1 MKIAIIVFIL
11 TASYLTTAIFAQAL
25 QLPEGEGKE
34 KVRSTCALCHGLEIV
49 TSQRLSRNGWNDI
62 VERMIKWG
70 APVQPE
76 DKKVIINYLSVNFG
90 EEKKLR

>member
-1 MKIAIIVFIL
+1 MRQKLVIVLIL
-11 TASYLTTAIFAQAL
+11 ITLYLTTAIFAHAL

-34 KVRSTCALCHGLEIV
+34 KVRSICGLCHGLDMV
-49 TSQRLSRNGWNDI
+49 TSQRLSREGWNAT

-76 DKKVIINYLSVNFG
+76 DKKVIVNYLSIHFG
-90 EEKKLR
+90 EEKR